1 MEQRDNEIFRQKPGS
16 QYPGPVMWS
25 KLLYKA
31 TTRVN
36 RRIGAT
42 EQEKLMVAYA
52 ESDNS
57 YLNKKHE
64 PTFCI
69 IVLIQILC
77 QVNRKYEKKLTQNLN
92 KPQEIIVYA
101 SEI

>member
-1 MEQRDNEIFRQKPGS
+1 
-16 QYPGPVMWS
+16 MWS